1 MITRRSA
8 LAASAAAGSAIL
20 GLARPAIAQKPS
32 VLRFVPQG
40 NLSNPDPVW
49 TTTTIARNHGLMI
62 WDTLYGVTTK
72 LEPRP
77 QMVAGDEVL
86 DNGRTW
92 RFTLRDGL
100 FFHDGT
106 PVRSPD
112 CIASIQ
118 RWGKRRGLGQRMLA
132 QTTAMVPVSDTV
144 FEIRMTKPY
153 ALMRQALS
161 DWCFIMPEHVAKT
174 SPFDQ
179 ITEFTGSGPFK
190 FLKDEW
196 VSGSKAVYA
205 RNDKYVARQEPPD
218 GASGGKVA
226 HFDRVEWLVQPDP
239 ATAVAALTA
248 NEVDWVETP
257 LFDLLPQ
264 LRKTRGVQVLA
275 NDHIGAIAMV
285 AINHLHPPFDNQ
297 LLRQALLH
305 VIDQPTFMSAAY
317 GDETS
322 LYRTGVGVFTPGLPM
337 ATEAG
342 LEILTGRRDLA
353 LAKKMV
359 ADSGYKGEPV
369 VLMSPSDY
377 PDQQAFAQVMRDLMV
392 QVGIKV
398 DYVSMDWGTL
408 VQRRVSKEAPD
419 KGGWSMFCTTYEG
432 MTVADPASHL
442 PLRGNGLDGWFG
454 WPTDAPMEAMRDAWF
469 DAPDQ
474 AAQKAICAQMQ
485 LHAWET
491 VPFYPVGQ
499 RFLATAIRDSL
510 TGLIPAPY
518 PVFWGVKRV

>member
-1 MITRRSA
+1 MITRRTA
-8 LAASAAAGSAIL
+8 LSLTSAAA
-20 GLARPAIAQKPS
+20 LARPAIAQPAS

-40 NLSNPDPVW
+40 NLNNPDPVW

-86 DNGRTW
+86 DQGRTW
-92 RFTLRDGL
+92 RFTLRAGL
-100 FFHDGT
+100 AFHDGA
-106 PVRSPD
+106 PVRSAD

-118 RWGKRRGLGQRMLA
+118 RWGKRRGLGQRLLA
-132 QTTAMVPVSDTV
+132 QTTEMVPVSDTV
-144 FEIRMTKPY
+144 FEIRMTRPY
-153 ALMRQALS
+153 ALMRESLS
-161 DWCFIMPEHVAKT
+161 DWCFIMPERVAKT

-205 RNDKYVARQEPPD
+205 RNDKYLPRQEPPD
-218 GASGGKVA
+218 GAAGGKVA

-239 ATAVAALTA
+239 ATAVAALAA

-264 LRKTRGVQVLA
+264 LRKTRGVKVLA
-275 NDHIGAIAMV
+275 NDRIGAVAMV

-297 LLRQALLH
+297 MLRQALLH
-305 VIDQPTFMSAAY
+305 IIDQQTFMSAAY

-322 LYRTGVGVFTPGLPM
+322 LYRTGVGVFTAGLPM
-337 ATEAG
+337 ANTAG
-342 LEILTGRRDLA
+342 LEILTGPRDLA
-353 LAKKMV
+353 LARKMV

-377 PDQQAFAQVMRDLMV
+377 ADQQAFAQVMRDLMV

-398 DYVSMDWGTL
+398 DYVSMDWGTV
-408 VQRRVSKEAPD
+408 VQRRASKEPPE

-432 MTVADPASHL
+432 MTVANPASHL

-469 DAPDQ
+469 DAPDE
-474 AAQKAICAQMQ
+474 AAQKAICERMQ

-491 VPFYPVGQ
+491 VPFYPIGQ
-499 RFLATAIRDSL
+499 RFLATAVRDSL
-510 TGLIPAPY
+510 QDLVPASY
-518 PVFWGVKRV
+518 PVFWGVKRA